1 LLGWRRGWIAARLRR
16 DPGTFAKARVSVRV
30 VGTYPLRTLFLQCLV
45 NRRIRRRVG
54 YERLVIDL
62 LKLEIVRRARKGN
75 LQAREP
81 FFIRSKFDPSS
92 GALTLSSVPVR
103 VGAREGNGD
112 QSMSDLSVALRR
124 GAVTSIVWDHSALGW
139 QVVLEW
145 RRSQRVTVFVG
156 VGGVHRF
163 EALTE
168 LARSCPDRVAG
179 VLETIFGGEHA
190 QGSSAPATSRG

>member
-1 LLGWRRGWIAARLRR
+1 
-16 DPGTFAKARVSVRV
+16 
-30 VGTYPLRTLFLQCLV
+30 
-45 NRRIRRRVG
+45 
-54 YERLVIDL
+54 VIDL

-81 FFIRSKFDPSS
+81 FFIRGKFDLSS

-139 QVVLEW
+139 QVDWEV
-145 RRSQRVTVFVG
+145 RRSQWLTVFVG

-163 EALTE
+163 DVVVE
-168 LARSCPDRVAG
+168 LVQSRPERVAG
-179 VLETIFGGEHA
+179 ILASILGGEDKQA
-190 QGSSAPATSRG
+190 SNAPAAFRG